1 MALPEG
7 RLETRPQKRE
17 AMRSARGPAVIFAGK
32 WSVNQENKARDRRL
46 GLVSQLS
53 RLET

>member
-17 AMRSARGPAVIFAGK
+17 AMRSARGTAVIFAGK
-32 WSVNQENKARDRRL
+32 WSVNQNKARDRRL